1 MHNTGV
7 RRQPCRLQQ
16 VWKLSN
22 YDKTARSFY
31 QGKATVRFECRR
43 PEAGRRY
50 PPNLR
55 ESHKPFFSCIPTVPG
70 IIRRAYLRSISR
82 NKNSLKQECREG
94 VGSRRKVR
102 TAKREACN
110 RTFPLGTS
118 APPKT
123 HLKHHVPEQ
132 MRELTYKMHT
142 TYKFRY
148 SYLLMHRTKAFSLV
162 RALSAQRFP
171 FACLSFWGYPI

>member
-1 MHNTGV
+1 MPKVREKCLFFVRCVHNTGV

-22 YDKTARSFY
+22 YDKTARSLY

-50 PPNLR
+50 PLNLR

-70 IIRRAYLRSISR
+70 IIRRAYLRGTR

-102 TAKREACN
+102 TAKREACHQYFSSWN
-110 RTFPLGTS
+110 ITTPQDTPQAPSTRTNARVDQQNAYYIQIPAIL
-118 APPKT
+118 P
-123 HLKHHVPEQ
+123 
-132 MRELTYKMHT
+132 
-142 TYKFRY
+142 
-148 SYLLMHRTKAFSLV
+148 SYA
-162 RALSAQRFP
+162 
-171 FACLSFWGYPI
+171 